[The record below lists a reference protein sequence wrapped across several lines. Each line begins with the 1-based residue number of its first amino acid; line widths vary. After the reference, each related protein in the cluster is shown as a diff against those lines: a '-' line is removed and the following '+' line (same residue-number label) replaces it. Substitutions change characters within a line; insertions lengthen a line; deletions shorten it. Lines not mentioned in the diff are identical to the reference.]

1 MLFNSFPFLYLII
14 ITFSFYYA
22 PRFRRFQVAILTISS
37 FVFYGYSQPW
47 LLVLLILSASINA
60 ISSFAVYHDL
70 RGKAKVWAWLG
81 VVFNLAILSVFKYN
95 KMLISTVLD
104 VEQLGPIGHLFY
116 TLPLPIGISF
126 YTFQGIS
133 LVVDIAKHGKKLS
146 QYHISNSFRTHY
158 FHTLFFI
165 TFFAQLIAGPV
176 LKSHQFMPQI
186 RKKQSRNINWNYVV
200 QTLILGYFLKMVVA
214 DNLQDQTF
222 WIQYP
227 YFLSK
232 SSMTLV
238 MLLVG
243 YSAQIF
249 ADFAGYSLIAI
260 GVAAL
265 FGYQLPK
272 NFNFPFVSRSIT
284 EFWQRWH
291 LSLSSWL
298 KEYLYI
304 PLGGSRKGRF
314 RTYLNLLITMLLG
327 GLWHGASWNYAVWG
341 MAHGV
346 ALATERFCINRFRVL
361 ITNPVLKILQW
372 GLVFSFVSLMW
383 PMFKMTDF
391 SQGIDYL
398 RCLFMNTSMEDS
410 HRTIAVVLF
419 YTAPIVLYHMA
430 YLFRHKITN
439 LSFWPH
445 IHSTGM
451 AFMLFMIILN
461 SGRNDA
467 FIYFQF

>member
-1 MLFNSFPFLYLII
+1 MLFNSIPFLCLILC
-14 ITFSFYYA
+14 TLPLYYVPA
-22 PRFRRFQVAILTISS
+22 FRRKQVATLTLAS

-60 ISSFAVYHDL
+60 VSSFAVYNNL
-70 RGKAKVWAWLG
+70 RGKAKLWAWLG
-81 VVFNLAILSVFKYN
+81 VIFNLLILCTFKYS
-95 KMLISTVLD
+95 KMLISTILD
-104 VEQLGPIGHLFY
+104 TEALGPVGQLFY

-133 LVVDIAKHGKKLS
+133 LVVDVSKYGEKLS
-146 QYHISNSFRTHY
+146 SSYISKSFKTHY

-165 TFFAQLIAGPV
+165 TFFAQLVAGPV

-186 RKKQSRNINWNYVV
+186 REKRFKDIHWDFVV
-200 QTLILGYFLKMVVA
+200 QSLILGYFLKMVIA

-232 SSMTLV
+232 SSLTLI

-260 GVAAL
+260 GIAAL
-265 FGYQLPK
+265 FGYRLPK
-272 NFNFPFVSRSIT
+272 NFNFPYISRSIT

-304 PLGGSRKGRF
+304 PLGGNRKGRF
-314 RTYLNLLITMLLG
+314 RTYLNLFITMLLG
-327 GLWHGASWNYAVWG
+327 GLWHGDSWNYAVWG
-341 MAHGV
+341 GAHGV
-346 ALATERFCINRFRVL
+346 ALATERFCRNRFNVAA
-361 ITNPVLKILQW
+361 TNPFIKLCQGILA
-372 GLVFSFVSLMW
+372 FSFISLLW

-391 SQGIDYL
+391 SQGADYL
-398 RCLFMNTSMEDS
+398 RCIVTNISMEDS
-410 HRTIAVVLF
+410 RRTISAVLF
-419 YTAPIVLYHMA
+419 YTTPIVLYHLA
-430 YLFRHKITN
+430 YLLRHKLTD
-439 LSFWPH
+439 LSFWPL
-445 IHSTGM
+445 IHSAAM
-451 AFMLFMIILN
+451 AFMLFMLLLN